1 MDFGYSHMP
10 LVNYSEL
17 KAELDG
23 ARGWSHRTDLTDRI
37 PTFITLAES
46 AFNRLFRFVEQETI
60 ATLHCTGKL
69 TPLPGDLLELRQVE
83 YQGQPV
89 RPLIYGAPQYLSAL
103 RSKGVS
109 GCPKAYS
116 LRGSNLELVPT
127 PTDVEV
133 ELTYYAKIPALSDVN
148 PTNWLLAD
156 HPGMYLNEALR
167 QIAIYSEDQQRTA
180 SYGAQV
186 AALYQEMVLANRAK
200 RWGGPLVVRAA

>member
-1 MDFGYSHMP
+1 MP
-10 LVNYSEL
+10 LTTYNGL
-17 KAELDG
+17 LGALNG
-23 ARGWSHRTDLTDRI
+23 ARSWSHRSDLEEKL
-37 PTFITLAES
+37 PAFIALAES

-60 ATLHCTGKL
+60 ATLICTAKL
-69 TPLPGDLLELRQVE
+69 TPLPADFLEMRQVE
-83 YQGQPV
+83 YQGSPV
-89 RPLIYGAPQYLSAL
+89 DPLVYDSPQYLSVL

-109 GCPKAYS
+109 GRPKAYS
-116 LRGSNLELVPT
+116 LRGKQIELVPT
-127 PTDVEV
+127 PADVEL
-133 ELTYYAKIPALSDVN
+133 EITYFAKIPALGEST
-148 PTNWLLAD
+148 PTNWLLTD